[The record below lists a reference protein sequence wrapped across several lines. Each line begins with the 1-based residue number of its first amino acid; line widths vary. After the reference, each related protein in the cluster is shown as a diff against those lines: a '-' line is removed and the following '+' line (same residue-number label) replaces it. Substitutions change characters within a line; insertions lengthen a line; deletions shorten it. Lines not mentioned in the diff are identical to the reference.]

1 MQLMSL
7 RLIVTPALSAFAV
20 FAATAAFAGID
31 IIAKTDLG
39 AAKHVEAAVINE
51 SDDVVATVI
60 YTQVETGWQLD
71 ECETLAAEDAM
82 WAEAPNKLGLQMWA
96 ATTTDCNH
104 NGIPDSQDIAA
115 GAMDWNQD
123 GVPDSCSYAAGDL
136 NLNGVVD
143 GQDLSILLGWWG
155 ISNPLVGDLNGDG
168 KVDGGDM
175 GILLARYGAVVFQ

>member
-1 MQLMSL
+1 MSL
-7 RLIVTPALSAFAV
+7 RMIATPALAAFAV

-39 AAKHVEAAVINE
+39 VAKHVEAAVLDD
-51 SDDVVATVI
+51 SDDVIATVV

-71 ECETLAAEDAM
+71 ECETQAAEDAM
-82 WAEAPNKLGLQMWA
+82 IAEAPNKLGLSMWSMV
-96 ATTTDCNH
+96 TIDCNH
-104 NGIPDSQDIAA
+104 NGIPDSQDIAN

-123 GVPDSCSYAAGDL
+123 GIPDSCSYAAGDL
-136 NLNGVVD
+136 NLNGLVD

-168 KVDGGDM
+168 KVDGSDM
-175 GILLARYGAVVFQ
+175 GVILARYGAVVFQ